1 MPGPV
6 RPAIDPEDDMDIA
19 ITGASG
25 LIGTALRASLEADGH
40 RVVPVV
46 RRPVGDG
53 ERAVRW
59 DPAAGT
65 IDRAGL
71 EGLDA
76 VVHLAGAGIGDKRW
90 SDDRKREILESR
102 SKGTALLADAL
113 AGLERKPP
121 VLVSGSAIGY
131 YGDRGDEVLT
141 EQSTPG
147 DIFLSEVCV
156 AWEEAAAPAI
166 EAGIRVPFA
175 RTGIVLATQ
184 GGALAKTL
192 PLFKLGLGGKM
203 GSGRQWWSWI
213 SLADEVAALRF
224 LIDHDVTGPV
234 NLTAPEP
241 ATNAHFT
248 KVLGH
253 VLGRPTVLPVP
264 AFGPRLLLGAEL
276 ADQLLFA
283 SQRVEPTVLEAA
295 GFTFAHPDLDTALR
309 AVLGKP
315 APVAA

>member
-1 MPGPV
+1 
-6 RPAIDPEDDMDIA
+6 MDIA

-25 LIGTALRASLEADGH
+25 LIGTAVSAALRADGH

-46 RRPVGDG
+46 RRPVADG

-59 DPAAGT
+59 DPAGGT
-65 IDRAGL
+65 IDNAALQGI
-71 EGLDA
+71 DA

-90 SDDRKREILESR
+90 SDERKREILESR
-102 SKGTALLADAL
+102 TRGTAVLAEAL
-113 AGLERKPP
+113 AGLDQKPA

-141 EQSTPG
+141 EDSTAG

-156 AWEEAAAPAI
+156 AWEAAAAPAI
-166 EAGIRVPFA
+166 EAGIRVPFI
-175 RTGIVLATQ
+175 RTGIVLSAH
-184 GGALAKTL
+184 GGALKRTL
-192 PLFKLGLGGKM
+192 PLFKAFVGGRL

-213 SLADEVAALRF
+213 SIDDEVAAIRWL
-224 LIDHDVTGPV
+224 LDHDVAGPV

-241 ATNAHFT
+241 VTNAEFT
-248 KVLGH
+248 KTLGH

-264 AFGPRLLLGAEL
+264 AFGPKLLLGGEL

-283 SQRVEPTVLEAA
+283 SQRVLPTVLEDR
-295 GFTFAHPDLDTALR
+295 GFPFAHRDLETALR
-309 AVLGKP
+309 AVLGRP
-315 APVAA
+315 APAAA